1 MECWA
6 LFAWNHKPIRGVRVP
21 QNFLD
26 TFRRA
31 RKRRLV
37 NSRFFSIAWVVVCVA
52 FAGTAAARSPID
64 ARPNILFI
72 MTDDHAA
79 HAISAYGSVVNQ
91 TPHLDRIAKEGMRFD
106 RCFVVNSICTPSR
119 ATILTGKYSHKNGT
133 PVFNRFDGSQPTVAK
148 YLQAAGY
155 HTGMIGKWH
164 LGSDPTGFDQ
174 WAVLPGQ
181 GLYHDPAFLTPEGR
195 VVARGYVSDLITD
208 LSIDFLK
215 KRPKDKPFF
224 LMTHHKAPHRPWE
237 PDEKHKAMFA
247 NKFIPEPAT
256 LRDDYRTRTD
266 ALRENEQRVFDDL
279 TRRDLKLEPPAEL
292 KGTNRNRWLNHKP
305 IEVELVV
312 DGKTNVLRGDELNR
326 WKYQRY
332 MQDYLACVQSVD
344 DNVGRLLAWLDANGL
359 RENTLVIYT
368 SDQGFFLGEHGM
380 YDKRFMYEE
389 SLKMPFL
396 VRWPALIKPGSVQKE
411 MIINTDFAPT
421 FMELAGLPVP
431 ADMQGRSILPLL
443 KGRHPW
449 GWRESMYYRYYHDPG
464 DHQTAAHYGVRTLT
478 HKLIH
483 YWKKDQWEL
492 YDLNRDP
499 REMRNIYEDPA
510 QNKVIAKLKKEL
522 ARLKTE
528 LQDNDE
534 FALTQPPD
542 GVDPVPVS
550 RVGQ

>member
-1 MECWA
+1 M
-6 LFAWNHKPIRGVRVP
+6 FAAITPAAVP
-21 QNFLD
+21 
-26 TFRRA
+26 
-31 RKRRLV
+31 
-37 NSRFFSIAWVVVCVA
+37 
-52 FAGTAAARSPID
+52 

-91 TPHLDRIAKEGMRFD
+91 TPNLDRIAKEGMRFD

-155 HTGMIGKWH
+155 YTGMIGKWH

-181 GLYHDPAFLTPEGR
+181 GLYHDPALLTPAGR

-215 KRPKDKPFF
+215 KRPKDQPFF
-224 LMTHHKAPHRPWE
+224 LMSHHKAPHRPWE
-237 PDEKHKAMFA
+237 PDEKHQAMFA
-247 NKFIPEPAT
+247 NKVIPEPAT

-292 KGTNRNRWLNHKP
+292 KGTNRNRWLGEKP
-305 IEVELVV
+305 TEVELVA

-344 DNVGRLLAWLDANGL
+344 DNVGRLLDWLDANGL
-359 RENTLVIYT
+359 RENTIVIYT

-380 YDKRFMYEE
+380 FDKRFMYEE

-411 MIINTDFAPT
+411 MVINTDFAPT

-431 ADMQGRSILPLL
+431 ADMQGKSLVPLL
-443 KGRHPW
+443 RGKHPW
-449 GWRESMYYRYYHDPG
+449 SWRESMYYRYYHDPG
-464 DHQTAAHYGVRTLT
+464 DHNTAAHYGVRTLT
-478 HKLIH
+478 HKLIY

-492 YDLNRDP
+492 YDLVRDP
-499 REMRNIYEDPA
+499 HELRNIYEDPA
-510 QNKVIAKLKKEL
+510 QKRTIAKLKKEL

-534 FALTQPPD
+534 FATTQPAN
-542 GVDPVPVS
+542 GVDPGPAQQNAVA
-550 RVGQ
+550 R